1 MRLCQWQFPG
11 VGLCSATCPTNG
23 RLSVC
28 VLSPG
33 QVYQSMSEKT
43 NRANICPLKTVE
55 IATLS
60 FCNHAEAA
68 GQLMALCRGLRTRIQ
83 RQRELG
89 LVF

>member
-1 MRLCQWQFPG
+1 
-11 VGLCSATCPTNG
+11 
-23 RLSVC
+23 
-28 VLSPG
+28 
-33 QVYQSMSEKT
+33 MSEKT